1 MPLYEFKCN
10 DCGIFDLWRTMAESS
25 SPADCPTCQTAARRI
40 FSPPILLSGS
50 LRLSKTA
57 NPEPELVKRDGLRP
71 TGGHRE
77 PEPPKLKSPQGRPWM
92 INH

>member
-10 DCGIFDLWRTMAESS
+10 DCGTFDLWRTMAESS

-40 FSPPILLSGS
+40 FSPPMLLSGS

-57 NPEPELVKRDGLRP
+57 KPEPKLVKRDG
-71 TGGHRE
+71 E

-92 INH
+92 ISH

>member
-10 DCGIFDLWRTMAESS
+10 ECGVFDLWRTMAESS
-25 SPADCPTCQTAARRI
+25 SPADCPTCQAAARRI
-40 FSPPILLSGS
+40 FSAPMLLSGS

-57 NPEPELVKRDGLRP
+57 NPEPELVKRD
-71 TGGHRE
+71 RE

-92 INH
+92 ITH